1 VVVVIWLNVD
11 VGVVTVIEED
21 RFLSIEV
28 VTTLEEVEEEAEI
41 EFDSSSCEVVL
52 LLLLLLV
59 DDSVV
64 VVEVADAEEEI
75 EDDDSTIV
83 HC

>member
-11 VGVVTVIEED
+11 VGVVTVIEKD

-28 VTTLEEVEEEAEI
+28 VTTLEEVEEAEI
-41 EFDSSSCEVVL
+41 EFDSSSCKVV

>member
-1 VVVVIWLNVD
+1 MVVVIWLNVD

-52 LLLLLLV
+52 LLLLLD